1 MMNRKEAKES
11 AARLL
16 ALRSKSILAMMKDGV
31 IKIGPI
37 FPEKNM
43 TETDTSDRPRVAIYR
58 RRRQKK
64 NRASSYSRAY
74 NLSH

>member
-1 MMNRKEAKES
+1 MSTNKEVKAS

-16 ALRSKSILAMMKDGV
+16 ALRPKSILAMMKDGV

-37 FPEKNM
+37 FPEKIM
-43 TETDTSDRPRVAIYR
+43 TETDTSDRLRPGIYR
-58 RRRQKK
+58 RKRQKK
-64 NRASSYSRAY
+64 NRASSHSRAY